1 VNAEP
6 LIDPLTDPLMTS
18 EALASTTYGEQGP
31 RVVLLHGLFGQGR
44 NFTGVARAL
53 ADEARVTLVDLPD
66 HGRSPWSDDFSYEG
80 LADRV
85 ADFLAATAP
94 GERWTVV
101 GHSMGGKVAML
112 VALRRPELVE
122 RLCVVDIA
130 PARTSADGGFSTYV
144 AAMRAVDLD
153 TLPDRATADGVVAP
167 RVPDRAVRGFLLQ
180 NLRRDGSGE
189 QARWRWQM
197 NLALLGDRLPE
208 LAGWPGE
215 VTGTYDG
222 PVLWLAGADSDYVRP
237 EHAPLMRALFP
248 RVRLVR
254 VKHAGHWLHA
264 DQPAV
269 FVSALRRFLTAT

>member
-1 VNAEP
+1 VSGAVP
-6 LIDPLTDPLMTS
+6 LGTQP
-18 EALASTTYGEQGP
+18 LASTTYGAHGP
-31 RVVLLHGLFGQGR
+31 RVVMLHGLFGQGR
-44 NFTGVARAL
+44 NFTGVAKAL

-66 HGRSPWSDDFSYEG
+66 HGRSPWSDDFSYP
-80 LADRV
+80 AV
-85 ADFLAATAP
+85 ADQVAGFLAATAP

-122 RLCVVDIA
+122 RLCVVDVA
-130 PARTSADGGFSTYV
+130 PVLTAAVSGFGTYV
-144 AAMRAVDLD
+144 SAMRQVDLD
-153 TLPDRATADGVVAP
+153 ALTDRATADRVVAVQ
-167 RVPDRAVRGFLLQ
+167 VPDPTIRGFLLQ

-208 LAGWPGE
+208 IADWPEAGYDA
-215 VTGTYDG
+215 YDG
-222 PVLWLAGADSDYVRP
+222 PVLWLAGVDSAYVQP
-237 EHAPLMRALFP
+237 AYAPAMRALFP

-254 VKHAGHWLHA
+254 VKNAGHWVHA

-269 FVSALRRFLTAT
+269 FVSALRGFLSSS

>member
-1 VNAEP
+1 
-6 LIDPLTDPLMTS
+6 MS
-18 EALASTTYGEQGP
+18 LAGTTYGEHGP

-53 ADEARVTLVDLPD
+53 AGEARVTLVDLPD
-66 HGRSPWSDDFSYEG
+66 HGRSPWSDDFSYPG
-80 LADRV
+80 MADRV
-85 ADFLAATAP
+85 ADFLAASAP

-122 RLCVVDIA
+122 RLCVVDVA
-130 PARTSADGGFSTYV
+130 PVPTAAVSSFGTYV
-144 AAMRAVDLD
+144 DAMRQVDLD
-153 TLPDRATADGVVAP
+153 TLTDRAAADAVVAA

-180 NLRRDGSGE
+180 NLRRDGTGE

-208 LAGWPGE
+208 IADWPG
-215 VTGTYDG
+215 GDLAPYAG
-222 PVLWLAGADSDYVRP
+222 PVLWLAGVDSDYVQP
-237 EHAPLMRALFP
+237 AYAPAMRALFP

-254 VKHAGHWLHA
+254 VKNAGHWVHA
-264 DQPAV
+264 DQPEV
-269 FVSALRRFLTAT
+269 FVASLRRFLAAS

>member
-1 VNAEP
+1 MGTEP
-6 LIDPLTDPLMTS
+6 LDTAT
-18 EALASTTYGEQGP
+18 LASTTYGEQGP

-44 NFTGVARAL
+44 NFTGVAKAL
-53 ADEARVTLVDLPD
+53 ADAARVTLVDLPD
-66 HGRSPWSDDFSYEG
+66 HGRSPWSDDFSYAG

-94 GERWTVV
+94 RERWTVV

-122 RLCVVDIA
+122 RLCVVDVA
-130 PARTSADGGFSTYV
+130 PVPTSAVSGFGTYV
-144 AAMRAVDLD
+144 TAMREVDLD
-153 TLPDRATADGVVAP
+153 ALTDRTAADRVVAT
-167 RVPDRAVRGFLLQ
+167 RVPDPTIRGFLLQ

-197 NLALLGDRLPE
+197 NLALLGDSLPE
-208 LAGWPGE
+208 IASWPQE
-215 VTGTYDG
+215 PLGTYDG
-222 PVLWLAGADSDYVRP
+222 PVLWLAGVDSDYVQP
-237 EHAPLMRALFP
+237 AYAPAMRALFP

-254 VKHAGHWLHA
+254 VKHAGHWVHA

-269 FVSALRRFLTAT
+269 FVSALRRFVTAS

>member
-1 VNAEP
+1 VSAEP
-6 LIDPLTDPLMTS
+6 RAGTT
-18 EALASTTYGEQGP
+18 LASTTYGERGP

-44 NFTGVARAL
+44 NFTGVAKAL

-80 LADRV
+80 MADRV
-85 ADFLAATAP
+85 ADFLAGMAP

-112 VALRRPELVE
+112 VALRRPDLVE
-122 RLCVVDIA
+122 RLCVVDVA
-130 PARTSADGGFSTYV
+130 PVPTPAVSSFGAYV
-144 AAMRAVDLD
+144 AAMRQVDLD
-153 TLPDRATADGVVAP
+153 TLTDRAAADQVVATS
-167 RVPDRAVRGFLLQ
+167 VPDPVVRGFLLQ

-189 QARWRWQM
+189 RARWRWQM

-208 LAGWPGE
+208 IAGWPDGPFP
-215 VTGTYDG
+215 TYDG
-222 PVLWLAGADSDYVRP
+222 PVLWLAGVDSDYVLP
-237 EHAPLMRALFP
+237 AYAPTMRALFP

-254 VKHAGHWLHA
+254 VKNAGHWVHA

-269 FVSALRRFLTAT
+269 FVAALRRFLTAA

>member
-1 VNAEP
+1 VTARP
-6 LIDPLTDPLMTS
+6 LDPP
-18 EALASTTYGEQGP
+18 ALASTTYGDHGP

-44 NFTGVARAL
+44 NFTGVAKAL

-66 HGRSPWSDDFSYEG
+66 HGRSPWSDDFSYERV
-80 LADRV
+80 ADHV
-85 ADFLAATAP
+85 ADFLATSAP

-130 PARTSADGGFSTYV
+130 PARTSADGGFGAYV
-144 AAMRAVDLD
+144 AAMRQVGLD
-153 TLPDRATADGVVAP
+153 TLVDRAAADQVLLA
-167 RVPDRAVRGFLLQ
+167 RVPDRTVRGFLLQ

-197 NLALLGDRLPE
+197 NLALLGDRLPD
-208 LAGWPGE
+208 LAGWPAGE
-215 VTGTYDG
+215 QGTYDG
-222 PVLWLAGADSDYVRP
+222 PVLWLAGADSDYVQP
-237 EHAPLMRALFP
+237 GHTPVMRALFP

-254 VKHAGHWLHA
+254 VKNAGHWVHA
-264 DQPAV
+264 DQPEV
-269 FVSALRRFLTAT
+269 FVAALRRFLTAT